1 MDFLSFCKGKL
12 EDIKPYEYPK
22 VSNQESL
29 KSELV
34 KKEIKIQKLL
44 EEIEE
49 KKKENFKKLREKQE
63 LAAIQTRTQNV
74 ANELNFNEEQTRY
87 NLIDNMLRNA
97 GWTVNED
104 KKDSHDVK
112 QEFLVKHQPT
122 NSGEGYADYVLWD
135 SDSDKPLAVIEAKK
149 TSISADQGKT
159 QAKIYADGI
168 EKDFGVRPVILF
180 TNGYEIFVW
189 DDAPRSGSNSGYPS
203 RKIYGYYDKD
213 SLLRMIKKRDAST
226 FCDTATNS
234 GKPPLRGYQMEGI
247 QRLKEAFDNKK
258 RRGLLVQ
265 ATGTGKTRV
274 ATSFSDV
281 LFRAKQG
288 KRILFLCDR
297 RELRKQ
303 ANNAYK
309 THLNDYPRLLLSS
322 KTAQDKNKRIYFATY
337 QAMAKSHERY
347 NIGFFDLIIID
358 EAHRSIYFRY
368 KYMIDYFDALVVG
381 LTATPKQSIIKNT
394 FEFFEC
400 NDGVPTH
407 MYEYQDAIDNNPPF
421 LAHFNVETVM
431 TKRLAE
437 GIKYSKMTVE
447 EQQQVELFNQY
458 PERIEFERRQMDKDV
473 LNEPTSEMIMKNL
486 MENGLRNPGG
496 DNLGKTIVFARNH
509 EHAKMLHRVFDKLYP
524 QYGGEYCQIIDNYDP
539 RAEQLI
545 DDFKGVGTNKE
556 LTIAISVDMLD
567 TGIDVPEILNLVF
580 AKPIYSYVKF
590 WQMIGRGT
598 RLCEKVK

>member
-1 MDFLSFCKGKL
+1 MCYSG
-12 EDIKPYEYPK
+12 
-22 VSNQESL
+22 
-29 KSELV
+29 
-34 KKEIKIQKLL
+34 
-44 EEIEE
+44 
-49 KKKENFKKLREKQE
+49 
-63 LAAIQTRTQNV
+63 
-74 ANELNFNEEQTRY
+74 LN
-87 NLIDNMLRNA
+87 
-97 GWTVNED
+97 
-104 KKDSHDVK
+104 K
-112 QEFLVKHQPT
+112 
-122 NSGEGYADYVLWD
+122 
-135 SDSDKPLAVIEAKK
+135 
-149 TSISADQGKT
+149 
-159 QAKIYADGI
+159 
-168 EKDFGVRPVILF
+168 
-180 TNGYEIFVW
+180 
-189 DDAPRSGSNSGYPS
+189 
-203 RKIYGYYDKD
+203 
-213 SLLRMIKKRDAST
+213 
-226 FCDTATNS
+226 
-234 GKPPLRGYQMEGI
+234 
-247 QRLKEAFDNKK
+247 
-258 RRGLLVQ
+258 
-265 ATGTGKTRV
+265 
-274 ATSFSDV
+274 
-281 LFRAKQG
+281 G

-381 LTATPKQSIIKNT
+381 LTATPKQSILKNT

-400 NDGVPTH
+400 GDGVPTH

-524 QYGGEYCQIIDNYDP
+524 QYGGKYCQIIDNYDP

-598 RLCEKVK
+598 RLCPELNKKSFMIFDHWWNFGRFDEGYEERDGSKIKSSKEKTFIKRIEILEYCIKHSLNDDMLLNG